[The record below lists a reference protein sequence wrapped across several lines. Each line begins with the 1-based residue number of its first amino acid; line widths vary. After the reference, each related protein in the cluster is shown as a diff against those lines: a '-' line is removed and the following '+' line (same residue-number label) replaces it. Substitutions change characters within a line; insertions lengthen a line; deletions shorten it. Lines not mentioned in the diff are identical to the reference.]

1 METNLALEDIDFSG
15 LNKTDKEKANYLK
28 ASEYLTN
35 LKEEVME
42 SPLKQMEYRLYEVF
56 AQVLSKY
63 SDKDLTK
70 VYSTID
76 SLRYRY
82 NLIDY
87 LNYDTLSELSKKHLG
102 PRGLPDSL
110 LSIALHQVYYLYV
123 THYPNDLNSLMGKLI
138 DEQSSAD
145 TSYYEKL
152 VRDKDNRWLR
162 VLLALIFTFKENYRY
177 CINNFIIYYSDL
189 KE

>member
-15 LNKTDKEKANYLK
+15 LNKTDKEKVNYLR

-35 LKEEVME
+35 LKEEVGE

-70 VYSTID
+70 VYSSID
-76 SLRYRY
+76 SLRYKY
-82 NLIDY
+82 SLIDY
-87 LNYDTLSELSKKHLG
+87 LNYDTLCELSKKHLG

-110 LSIALHQVYYLYV
+110 LAIVLHQVYCLYV
-123 THYPNDLNSLMGKLI
+123 VNYPHDINNLMGKLI
-138 DEQSSAD
+138 DEQSSDD

-162 VLLALIFTFKENYRY
+162 ILLALIFTFKENYRY

>member
-1 METNLALEDIDFSG
+1 METNLTLEDFDFGG
-15 LNKTDKEKANYLK
+15 LDKTDKEKANYLK

-35 LKEEVME
+35 LKEEVTE

-56 AQVLSKY
+56 AQVLSKS

-70 VYSTID
+70 IYSTID

-110 LSIALHQVYYLYV
+110 LS
-123 THYPNDLNSLMGKLI
+123 
-138 DEQSSAD
+138 
-145 TSYYEKL
+145 
-152 VRDKDNRWLR
+152 KDNRWLR